1 MIKKISLPRD
11 SVRLKQDL
19 DRYVK
24 LALEHGATAAAIV
37 PTGQIIVDERVRMKC
52 RFPLCAQYGTSM
64 NCPPYTGGI
73 EEMQKRVKLYQFA
86 IVCKLDTPGA
96 HLVSQGA
103 NSKGAESQKG
113 LKDLRLLCK
122 IVSTVESAAFY
133 DGYYLAAGFT
143 SASCKLIWCKDVPCQ
158 ALLEGMGCRFQ
169 ARAYAS
175 MEAVGIDVY
184 RLATSL
190 GWDIY
195 PIGSAA
201 TAETIPCGSRY
212 GLILID

>member
-11 SVRLKQDL
+11 PDRLKQDL

-24 LALEHGATAAAIV
+24 LALEHGASAAAIV
-37 PTGQIIVDERVRMKC
+37 STDQIVVDERVRMKC
-52 RFPLCAQYGTSM
+52 RFPLCAHYGACM
-64 NCPPYTGGI
+64 NCPPYTGSI

-86 IVCKLDTPGA
+86 IVCKLDTPSD

-103 NSKGAESQKG
+103 NSKGAESEKG
-113 LKDLRLLCK
+113 LKDLQLLYK
-122 IVSTVESAAFY
+122 IVSTIESTAFY
-133 DGYYLAAGFT
+133 DGYYLATGFT
-143 SASCKLIWCKDVPCQ
+143 SASCKLIWCKDLPCQ
-158 ALLEGMGCRFQ
+158 ALQEGKGCRFQ
-169 ARAYAS
+169 ARSYAS
-175 MEAVGIDVY
+175 MEAMGIDVY

-195 PIGSAA
+195 PIGSST
-201 TAETIPCGSRY
+201 TAEMIPFGSRY